1 MKKGK
6 QKKTNASPYSGIF
19 CFLQMSDERF
29 LLPDVW
35 QCVATPI
42 AASIALSRRIAIPPH
57 RDILRIIDFSQ
68 EHITPCPQNRP

>member
-1 MKKGK
+1 
-6 QKKTNASPYSGIF
+6 
-19 CFLQMSDERF
+19 MSDERF

-68 EHITPCPQNRP
+68 ERITPCPQNRP